1 MASDSQPD
9 FFAIL
14 EALASYEVEFILV
27 GGLCAVVHGAPVV
40 TTDVDVVHRRSPDNL
55 DRLVAALASLDAHYR
70 HHPSRIVPDETHL
83 VGPGHQLLKTNRG
96 NLDVLGSIDGGRD
109 YDDLMESTQAIELEG
124 RRYRLLE
131 LGELIEI
138 KRRAGRDK
146 DLAVL
151 PLLENTRRL
160 AEATDESE

>member
-1 MASDSQPD
+1 M
-9 FFAIL
+9 
-14 EALASYEVEFILV
+14 
-27 GGLCAVVHGAPVV
+27 VHGVPVV
-40 TTDVDVVHRRSPDNL
+40 TTDVDVVHRRSADNI
-55 DRLVAALASLDAHYR
+55 DRLLAALASLDAHYR
-70 HHPSRIVPDETHL
+70 HHPSRIAPNETHL
-83 VGPGHQLLKTNRG
+83 VGPGHQLLKTSRG

-109 YDDLMESTQAIELEG
+109 YEDLVASTQTIELEG
-124 RRYRLLE
+124 HSYRLLE

-160 AEATDESE
+160 VGDSE